1 MNNADIGI
9 ARIALDDNRESGDLV
24 VVFSRKKQNLRIEGE
39 AMYGGL
45 PEQVEGR
52 GTSEQF
58 ESALSVGE
66 FEVPEYEDLEQM
78 EDAGHQDAVPRGGFF
93 EMRSGEQSRGDDDID
108 MVFQGGDKRLEF
120 IDRDGQIRIEE
131 QYRVIDTLENA
142 SADSGTF
149 AAVFL
154 E

>member
-24 VVFSRKKQNLRIEGE
+24 VVFSGKKQNLRIEGE

-45 PEQVEGR
+45 PEQIESR

-78 EDAGHQDAVPRGGFF
+78 EDAGHQDAVPR
-93 EMRSGEQSRGDDDID
+93 
-108 MVFQGGDKRLEF
+108 
-120 IDRDGQIRIEE
+120 
-131 QYRVIDTLENA
+131 
-142 SADSGTF
+142 
-149 AAVFL
+149 
-154 E
+154 